1 MGTYKQKIPNALNAL
16 CEDYFGDILTMEYV
30 DGCLVMM
37 RSNDILAKWC
47 DTKNLYSIADGYE
60 IINSVLKP
68 NQTMI
73 VFDNDG
79 IADYS
84 DTNVV
89 GDITGKKPSELL
101 DKSYAKSLFMFVK
114 YPLKSSAGQTI
125 DDSLNT
131 IKLTI
136 SNLYLYPDEND
147 PDAVY
152 NSDELNLPLYT
163 FYSHMTNPTSNDL
176 TNMLNYVKVTNT
188 TTENVEIHG
197 LVLFFSSLS
206 VGCTNC

>member
-1 MGTYKQKIPNALNAL
+1 MATYKQKVPNSLNTL
-16 CEDYFGDILTMEYV
+16 CQDYFGDILTMSYV
-30 DGCLVMM
+30 DGCLAMM

-60 IINSVLKP
+60 VINSVLKP

-79 IADYS
+79 ISDCS
-84 DTNVV
+84 DTGVI
-89 GDITGKKPSELL
+89 GDIIGKKPTELL

-114 YPLKSSAGQTI
+114 YPLKSSAGQVI

-131 IKLTI
+131 IKITT
-136 SNLYLYPDEND
+136 SNIYLYPDVND

-152 NSDELNLPLYT
+152 KSDELDMPLYT
-163 FYSHMTNPTSNDL
+163 FYSHMTNPTSNNVA
-176 TNMLNYVKVTNT
+176 NMLNYIKVTNT

-206 VGCTNC
+206 IGCSTC